1 MLLTHISFFFP
12 SSFSEVVS
20 LLSRIPLLPSL
31 QGELAVAASPTAT
44 ETTESDAVAKETV
57 AKEME
62 DAQTDKE
69 SQSLLDWISA
79 QV

>member
-1 MLLTHISFFFP
+1 M
-12 SSFSEVVS
+12 
-20 LLSRIPLLPSL
+20 SRIPLLPSL
-31 QGELAVAASPTAT
+31 QGELAVAASPKAT